1 MNFTILVVHEGFST
15 TTKDIVGLDLR
26 WKYDLKLL
34 ISRQIRG
41 QFFGGK

>member
-26 WKYDLKLL
+26 RKYDIKLFPAKKL
-34 ISRQIRG
+34 ASDLAG
-41 QFFGGK
+41 NK